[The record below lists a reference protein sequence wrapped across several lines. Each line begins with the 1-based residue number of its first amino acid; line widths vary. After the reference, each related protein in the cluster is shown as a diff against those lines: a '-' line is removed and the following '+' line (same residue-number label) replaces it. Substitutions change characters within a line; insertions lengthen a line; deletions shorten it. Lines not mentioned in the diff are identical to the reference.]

1 MPAVTDSIR
10 RDYVAALVARDGH
23 RARALID
30 RAVAEVGD
38 PARIELEVLG
48 PAMHDIGDLWEAGDI
63 TVADEHYASG
73 VTEGVLAVLAS
84 RMRVAPAG
92 GRMAVVACPPGERHA
107 LAARMLAD
115 VLEAQGW
122 EALLLGPDMPARAL
136 LELVEAEQPDVLAI
150 SVTMPDRLD
159 AVAELIGAVDVLEPR
174 PFVAVGGQACAG
186 AEVGADL
193 VTATI
198 GDLVGELL
206 RRFPPLPDD

>member
-1 MPAVTDSIR
+1 MAVTTDRVR

-23 RARALID
+23 RARRLIE
-30 RAVAEVGD
+30 RAVAELGD
-38 PARIELEVLG
+38 PARVELEVVA

-63 TVADEHYASG
+63 TVAGEHYASG

-92 GRMAVVACPPGERHA
+92 GRMAVVTCPPGERHA

-115 VLEAQGW
+115 LLESHAW

-136 LELVEAEQPDVLAI
+136 LELIEAEQPDVLAL

-159 AVAELIGAVDVLEPR
+159 PTIELVGAVDVLEPR
-174 PFVAVGGQACAG
+174 PFVAVGGQACSG
-186 AEVGADL
+186 AEIGADL
-193 VTATI
+193 VAETI
-198 GDLVGELL
+198 GELVEELL
-206 RRFPPLPDD
+206 RRFPPLPDG